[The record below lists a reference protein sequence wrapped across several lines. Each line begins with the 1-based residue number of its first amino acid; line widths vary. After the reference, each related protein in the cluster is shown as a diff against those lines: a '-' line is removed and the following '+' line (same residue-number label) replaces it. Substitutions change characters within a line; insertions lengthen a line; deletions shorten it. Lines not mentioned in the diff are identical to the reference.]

1 MASVVQVPR
10 LDGSVLGA
18 LEKVG
23 FASSIASSVA
33 APPHRAPRAPRPLRA
48 PGQGRSLAASSLL
61 AAAGL
66 SACRLRRSLRCG
78 SCGRQASPR
87 VAVVGAGPA
96 GLAAALALRKE
107 AGLDDITVLERSPE
121 LRPGVGGGV
130 QLHSGAALL
139 EELGVDL
146 SFAQP
151 LRRIR
156 SRSASGDELLQLD
169 LPNLLDTFEAFSG
182 SVRRS
187 DGQPASCTVMRDAL
201 LEAMAKSLP
210 SGSIRLGRKLLDVQM
225 SPGGQSATC
234 RFEAGQEDFD
244 LVVAADGIGSSARR
258 FVLDEGDQEE
268 APRYTGLRIQY
279 GVREAGGRPAGCEE
293 EAHQWFGQGVYALT
307 ATYGG
312 LGGKRFEMMAV
323 VFREDAPAAENADWD
338 PVEIKDSCLQRLRE
352 AGHPAE
358 VMEVA
363 EGCSRFFELGV
374 FERPVGLSN
383 WHRDRVVLL
392 GDSAHAMP
400 PFLGQ
405 GANQAI
411 QDAVC
416 LARWLRRVN
425 FADAASEG
433 ALQAALLGY
442 TAQRLP
448 PVAVLGI
455 ESSFLGQVE
464 TLPGD
469 LGGLVRENFFR
480 LTAGTGVAGLVF
492 LNGAIARV

>member
-1 MASVVQVPR
+1 MASVAPTP
-10 LDGSVLGA
+10 
-18 LEKVG
+18 
-23 FASSIASSVA
+23 FIARGCAFGPDKA
-33 APPHRAPRAPRPLRA
+33 ACSGHPPSTARRPAGRA
-48 PGQGRSLAASSLL
+48 AASSAASFFTAACLL
-61 AAAGL
+61 PA
-66 SACRLRRSLRCG
+66 LRHKHRPRCQ
-78 SCGRQASPR
+78 RYASSGTSGPR

-96 GLAAALALRKE
+96 GLATALALRKE
-107 AGLDDITVLERSPE
+107 AGLQDVTVLERAPE

-130 QLHSGAALL
+130 QLHSGASLL

-156 SRSASGDELLQLD
+156 SRSASGADLLQLD
-169 LPNLLDTFEAFSG
+169 LPSLLDNFQPLSG
-182 SVRRS
+182 SVRRA

-201 LEAMAKSLP
+201 LEAMAGALP
-210 SGSIRLGRKLLDVQM
+210 DDSIRLSTKLLEVQT
-225 SPGGQSATC
+225 GAQGQSATC
-234 RFEAGQEDFD
+234 RFDSGQEEFD
-244 LVVAADGIGSSARR
+244 LVVAADGIGTRARS
-258 FVLDEGDQEE
+258 FVFGEEGQEE
-268 APRYTGLRIQY
+268 EPRYTGLRIQY

-293 EAHQWFGQGVYALT
+293 EVHQWFGQGVYALT

-312 LGGKRFEMMAV
+312 IGGKRFEMMAV
-323 VFREDAPAAENADWD
+323 VFREEAPVAENADWD
-338 PVEIKDSCLQRLRE
+338 PAEIKDSCLERLRS
-352 AGHPAE
+352 AGQPEE
-358 VMEVA
+358 VLQVA
-363 EGCSRFFELGV
+363 AGCERFFELGV
-374 FERPVGLSN
+374 FERPVGLN
-383 WHRDRVVLL
+383 RWHRDRVVLL

-425 FADAASEG
+425 FAKEASGGSLET
-433 ALQAALLGY
+433 ALLGY

-455 ESSFLGQVE
+455 ESGFLGQVE

-469 LGGLVRENFFR
+469 LGAMVRENFFR
-480 LTAGTGVAGLVF
+480 VTAGTGLAGLVF